1 MVLDLSIII
10 VSWNTRDA
18 LRDCLASLPRAVGN
32 LASEVLV
39 VDNASRDG
47 TPEMVRGEFPAC
59 HLLESGGNLG
69 FARANNL
76 ALAVAQG
83 RLLLLLNPDTVCP
96 PGSLAGLAA
105 CLDGLPPDVAAA
117 GPTLVDGR
125 GSPVASYG
133 DFPALRVH
141 WLGLLDPR
149 RCWLPRRLRTGF
161 GRVPEPG
168 RPGGP
173 VDYLKGAC
181 LLLRRGAL
189 EAVGPLDERY
199 FLYFEETD
207 WCWRARRAGLRVF
220 HCADVQV
227 IHLEGGA
234 AEQASAFCL
243 AQFQRSYRLFVA
255 EHYGRRRVLAFRLA
269 QLCEYAWKGIL
280 RGLLPGEGNRARA
293 RTHFAVARLQL
304 RGDLAA
310 PPPG

>member
-1 MVLDLSIII
+1 LALDLSIII

-18 LRDCLASLPRAVGN
+18 LRDCLASLPRAVED

-59 HLLESGGNLG
+59 RLLESGGNLG

-76 ALAVAQG
+76 ALAEARG

-96 PGSLAGLAA
+96 RGSLAGLVA
-105 CLDGLPPDVAAA
+105 CLDGLPPTVAAA
-117 GPTLVDGR
+117 GPTLVDDRGR
-125 GSPVASYG
+125 PVASYG
-133 DFPALRVH
+133 DFPALRMH
-141 WLGLLDPR
+141 WFGLLDPR
-149 RCWLPRRLRTGF
+149 GCWLPRNLRAGL

-181 LLLRRGAL
+181 LLLRRSAL
-189 EAVGPLDERY
+189 EQVGPLDERY

-227 IHLEGGA
+227 VHLEGGA
-234 AEQASAFCL
+234 AELASAFCL
-243 AQFQRSYRLFVA
+243 AQFQHSYRLFVA
-255 EHYGRRRVLAFRLA
+255 AHYGRRRVLAFRAA
-269 QLCEYAWKGIL
+269 QLCEYSWKGIL
-280 RGLLPGEGNRARA
+280 RGLLPGRQNRAWA
-293 RTHFAVARLQL
+293 RKHFAVARLQL
-304 RGDLAA
+304 RGDLAPR
-310 PPPG
+310 PPA